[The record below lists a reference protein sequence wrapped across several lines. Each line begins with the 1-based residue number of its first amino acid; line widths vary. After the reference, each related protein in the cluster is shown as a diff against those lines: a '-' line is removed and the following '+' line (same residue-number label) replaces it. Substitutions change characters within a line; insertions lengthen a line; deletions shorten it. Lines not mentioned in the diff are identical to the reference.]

1 MTRIIS
7 ALLLALVA
15 SIAQAA
21 EPVSAGATN
30 PAPAMAPAQTPLQI
44 ADNAPDR
51 HIVVPGDTLWG
62 ISAKFLKEPWR
73 WPEIWRL
80 NREQI
85 KNPHRIYP
93 GDVIVLDRDAN
104 GNPMLRL
111 AGNGKLEPRIYT
123 ERVEDTIPSIPPN
136 VIEPFISEPLIV
148 DDATVNNGARI
159 VAMQE
164 ERVFLG
170 PGDKAFVA
178 GASDRPTQELWQ
190 IYRPGKP
197 LLDPETKEVL
207 GHEAFY
213 LGTAKQ
219 LQPGEPGV
227 FEIRTF
233 KQEVGRG
240 DRLLP
245 ANPPTLVNYAPHKPD
260 HEVEARVASVYGGVG
275 TAGRN
280 SIITLNQGTDSGIE
294 VGHVLA
300 IFRNRSDTFRN
311 ESTGEKETVQLP
323 KERYGLVFVFR
334 TFARVSYALVLNSA
348 GSVNLNDVLRN
359 P

>member
-7 ALLLALVA
+7 ALLLALAA
-15 SIAQAA
+15 SFAHAA
-21 EPVSAGATN
+21 EP
-30 PAPAMAPAQTPLQI
+30 APLKI

-62 ISAKFLKEPWR
+62 ISAKFLSEPWR
-73 WPEIWRL
+73 WPEIWRM
-80 NREQI
+80 NQDQI

-104 GNPMLRL
+104 GKPLLRV
-111 AGNGKLEPRIYT
+111 AGSNKLQPKIYS
-123 ERVEDTIPSIPPN
+123 EAVEQTIPSIPPN
-136 VIEPFISEPLIV
+136 VIEPFLSEPLIV
-148 DDATVNNGARI
+148 EDITVNNGARI

-170 PGDKAFVA
+170 PGDTAFVT
-178 GASDRPTQELWQ
+178 GASDRPQQETWQ
-190 IYRPGKP
+190 VFRPAKP
-197 LLDPETKEVL
+197 LRDPETKEVL

-219 LQPGEPGV
+219 QQPGEPGV
-227 FEIRTF
+227 FTIATA
-233 KQEVGRG
+233 KQEIGRG

-245 ANPPTLVNYAPHKPD
+245 ANRPQLINYAPHRPEQ
-260 HEVEARVASVYGGVG
+260 EVEGRVASVYGGVG

-280 SIITLNQGTDSGIE
+280 SVITLNRGSRDGLE

-300 IFRNRSDTFRN
+300 LHRNRADTFRDDMT
-311 ESTGEKETVQLP
+311 ERTTTVELP
-323 KERYGLVFVFR
+323 QQRYGLVFVFR
-334 TFARVSYALVLNSA
+334 TFERVAYALVLNSA
-348 GSVNLNDVLRN
+348 GAVNINDVLRK

>member
-1 MTRIIS
+1 MNRIIS
-7 ALLLALVA
+7 ALLLALAA

-21 EPVSAGATN
+21 D
-30 PAPAMAPAQTPLQI
+30 PAPPPQTPLQV
-44 ADNAPDR
+44 ADNAPER

-73 WPEIWRL
+73 WPEVWRM
-80 NREQI
+80 NSEQI

-104 GNPMLRL
+104 GNPLLRL
-111 AGNGKLEPRIYT
+111 AGDNKLSPKIYS
-123 ERVEDTIPSIPPN
+123 EKIAQTIPSIPPN
-136 VIEPFISEPLIV
+136 VIEPFISEPLVVNDIS
-148 DDATVNNGARI
+148 VNNGARI

-164 ERVFLG
+164 ERVYLG

-178 GASDRPTQELWQ
+178 GASDRPNQELWQ

-197 LLDPETKEVL
+197 ILDPENQEIL
-207 GHEAFY
+207 GYEAFY

-219 LQPGEPGV
+219 QQPGEPGI

-233 KQEVGRG
+233 KQEISRG

-245 ANPPTLVNYAPHKPD
+245 ANEPRLLNYAPHKPGI
-260 HEVEARVASVYGGVG
+260 EIEARVAAVYGGVG
-275 TAGRN
+275 TAGRG
-280 SIITLNQGTDSGIE
+280 SIITLTRGTNAGLE

-300 IFRNRSDTFRN
+300 LYRNRSDTFRN
-311 ESTGEKETVQLP
+311 LETDQKETVSLP
-323 KERYGLVFVFR
+323 HERYGLVFIFR
-334 TFARVSYALVLNSA
+334 TFERVSYALVMNSA
-348 GSVNLNDVLRN
+348 GSVNLNDLLRT

>member
-1 MTRIIS
+1 MNRIIS
-7 ALLLALVA
+7 ALLLALAA
-15 SIAQAA
+15 SFAQAA
-21 EPVSAGATN
+21 DP
-30 PAPAMAPAQTPLQI
+30 TPIQI
-44 ADNAPDR
+44 ADNAPER

-80 NREQI
+80 NSEQI

-104 GNPMLRL
+104 GNPLLRL
-111 AGNGKLEPRIYT
+111 ANKGSGKLEPKIYS
-123 ERVEDTIPSIPPN
+123 EQVQQTIPSIPPN
-136 VIEPFISEPLIV
+136 VIEPFVSEPLIV
-148 DDATVNNGARI
+148 DDISVNNGARI

-178 GASDRPTQELWQ
+178 GASDRPNQELWQ

-197 LLDPETKEVL
+197 LLDPEDNKSVL
-207 GHEAFY
+207 GYEAFY
-213 LGTAKQ
+213 LGTATQ
-219 LQPGEPGV
+219 QQPGEPGV

-245 ANPPTLVNYAPHKPD
+245 AFPPKLVNYAPHKPD
-260 HEVEARVASVYGGVG
+260 TNIEARVVSVYGGVG
-275 TAGRN
+275 TAGRG
-280 SIITLNQGTDSGIE
+280 SIITLSRGISAGVE

-300 IFRNRSDTFRN
+300 IYRNRSDTFRN
-311 ESTGEKETVQLP
+311 PETDQKETVDLP
-323 KERYGLVFVFR
+323 PERYGLIFVFR
-334 TFARVSYALVLNSA
+334 TFERVSYALVVNSN
-348 GSVNLNDVLRN
+348 GSVNLNDLLRN

>member
-7 ALLLALVA
+7 ALLLALAA
-15 SIAQAA
+15 SFVQAA
-21 EPVSAGATN
+21 DPAPVSA
-30 PAPAMAPAQTPLQI
+30 TPIQI
-44 ADNAPDR
+44 ADNAPER

-80 NREQI
+80 NSDQI

-104 GNPMLRL
+104 GNPVLRL
-111 AGNGKLEPRIYT
+111 ANKGNGKLQPKIYSEP
-123 ERVEDTIPSIPPN
+123 VSQSIPSIPPN

-148 DDATVNNGARI
+148 DDISVNNGARI

-178 GASDRPTQELWQ
+178 GASDRPNQELWQ
-190 IYRPGKP
+190 IYQPGKP
-197 LLDPETKEVL
+197 MLDPETKEVL
-207 GHEAFY
+207 GYEAFY
-213 LGTAKQ
+213 LGTAEQK
-219 LQPGEPGV
+219 QPGEPGV

-233 KQEVGRG
+233 KQEIGRG

-245 ANPPTLVNYAPHKPD
+245 ANRPQLVNYAPHKPD
-260 HEVEARVASVYGGVG
+260 TAIEARVASVYGGVG
-275 TAGRN
+275 TAGRG
-280 SIITLNQGTDSGIE
+280 SIITLNRGTSNGIE

-300 IFRNRSDTFRN
+300 IYRNRSDTFRN
-311 ESTGEKETVQLP
+311 SETDIKETVDLP
-323 KERYGLVFVFR
+323 HERYGLIFVFR
-334 TFARVSYALVLNSA
+334 TFARVSYALVLNSN
-348 GSVNLNDVLRN
+348 GSVNLNDLLRN